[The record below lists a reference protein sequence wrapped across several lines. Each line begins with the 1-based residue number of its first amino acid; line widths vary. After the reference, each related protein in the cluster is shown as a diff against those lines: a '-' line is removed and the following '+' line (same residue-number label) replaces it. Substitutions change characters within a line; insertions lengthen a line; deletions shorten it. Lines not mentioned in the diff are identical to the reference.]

1 MIRDRSADTGCSGA
15 SGSHNVDPIHQLV
28 PPNSIRSQALELH
41 LPRVRGGELSEPAA
55 LELHERI
62 TEIKLRLLGDR
73 FLAVPLGNWLWSTIG
88 TPCMRPSTSR
98 WPSSRR
104 MRSLPTIPGWQGWPM
119 AYRWRHSRIC
129 SLLDGAGPPD
139 HACRQAVARERLEQQ
154 TPVQLSSGR
163 LVAVLFTWD

>member
-1 MIRDRSADTGCSGA
+1 MIDHADTGCSGA

-73 FLAVPLGNWLWSTIG
+73 VSRRTAWQLALEHDWDTLHEAEYLAVAKLQADALITDD
-88 TPCMRPSTSR
+88 
-98 WPSSRR
+98 
-104 MRSLPTIPGWQGWPM
+104 PGLAGLADGVPM
-119 AYRWRHSRIC
+119 APFTD
-129 SLLDGAGPPD
+129 LLSA
-139 HACRQAVARERLEQQ
+139 
-154 TPVQLSSGR
+154 
-163 LVAVLFTWD
+163 